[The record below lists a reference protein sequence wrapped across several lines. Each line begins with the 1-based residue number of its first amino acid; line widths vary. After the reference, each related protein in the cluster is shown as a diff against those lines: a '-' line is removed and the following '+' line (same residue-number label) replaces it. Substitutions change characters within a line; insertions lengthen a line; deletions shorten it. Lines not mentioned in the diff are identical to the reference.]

1 MRKKLH
7 LPSYLPNAYFFILTA
22 SLLFVFLCGFWGVS
36 LLNSQHKQELDL
48 ISNIAGAVLSEYP
61 EAEELFVSTLR
72 DTKYIHVDEGL
83 SLLSK
88 YGYRQ
93 NLLMSDIP
101 YYRSALSNFATLL
114 GLVFLCGFLLIS
126 FSFYRLSKNQKKQE
140 MMLHTLLDRYLSEDY
155 SVLETE
161 VLTDSIFSE
170 TFTDP
175 LYKLGNKLMTKTRAL
190 AEERDYTKT
199 LVTDISHQ
207 LKTPISALKT
217 CLTMCTEA
225 DTEEDRTDFL
235 HRCILQMQNLESLV
249 TVLVNVSR
257 LETSL
262 ISFRQ
267 EAFPL
272 SDLLTDAVNTV
283 YEKALQK
290 NISVEVLTSEQDLLP
305 EKLLSSADGNA
316 SGISLLLDRRWS
328 AEAIANILDNAI
340 KYSPAGSTVT
350 IRLHQ
355 FYSYISLEITDQGI
369 GIPKEEY
376 NQIFKRFYRGSH
388 PLVKQTEG
396 TGVGLFLARRII
408 EEQGGAVSVK
418 PATKQGTV
426 FVVRLP
432 LLS

>member
-1 MRKKLH
+1 MRKNRH
-7 LPSYLPNAYFFILTA
+7 LPSYFPNAYVMILSA
-22 SLLFVFLCGFWGVS
+22 SLLFVFLCGFWGIS
-36 LLNSQHKQELDL
+36 LFHSQHRQELNL
-48 ISNIAGAVLSEYP
+48 IGNVAGAVLSEYP
-61 EAEELFVSTLR
+61 EAETLFLSALR
-72 DTKYIHVDEGL
+72 DTEYVHVDEGL
-83 SLLSK
+83 SFLSK

-126 FSFYRLSKNQKKQE
+126 YSFYRLSKNQKKQE

-155 SVLETE
+155 SSLKTE
-161 VLTDSIFSE
+161 VLTDSVFSD
-170 TFTDP
+170 TFTDT

-207 LKTPISALKT
+207 LKTPVSALKT

-225 DTEEDRTDFL
+225 DTEEERTDFL
-235 HRCILQMQNLESLV
+235 QRCILQMQNLESLV

-262 ISFRQ
+262 ISFHQ
-267 EAFPL
+267 EAVPL

-290 NISVEVLTSEQDLLP
+290 NITVEVLVPEPDLLP
-305 EKLLSSADGNA
+305 EAQLPFAGGNT
-316 SGISLLLDRRWS
+316 SRISLMLDRRWS
-328 AEAIANILDNAI
+328 VEAIANILDNAI
-340 KYSPAGSTVT
+340 KYSPVGSTVT

-355 FYSYISLEITDQGI
+355 FYSYISLEIADQGI

-388 PLVKQTEG
+388 PLIKQSEG
-396 TGVGLFLARRII
+396 VGVGLFLARRII

-418 PATKQGTV
+418 PAAGQGSV

-432 LLS
+432 L

>member
-1 MRKKLH
+1 MRKNRH
-7 LPSYLPNAYFFILTA
+7 LPSYFPNAYVMVLSA
-22 SLLFVFLCGFWGVS
+22 SLLFVFLCGFWGIS
-36 LLNSQHKQELDL
+36 LFHSQHRQELNL
-48 ISNIAGAVLSEYP
+48 IGNVAGAVLSEYP
-61 EAEELFVSTLR
+61 EAETLFLSALR
-72 DTKYIHVDEGL
+72 DTEYVHVDEGL
-83 SLLSK
+83 SFLSK

-114 GLVFLCGFLLIS
+114 GLVFLCGFLSIS
-126 FSFYRLSKNQKKQE
+126 YSFYRLSKNQKKQE
-140 MMLHTLLDRYLSEDY
+140 MMLHTLLDHYLSEDY
-155 SVLETE
+155 SSLETE
-161 VLTDSIFSE
+161 VLTDSVFSD
-170 TFTDP
+170 TFTDT

-207 LKTPISALKT
+207 LKTPVSALKT

-225 DTEEDRTDFL
+225 DTEEERTDFL
-235 HRCILQMQNLESLV
+235 QRCILQMQNLESLV

-262 ISFRQ
+262 ISFHQ
-267 EAFPL
+267 EAVPL

-290 NISVEVLTSEQDLLP
+290 NITVEVLVPEPDLLP
-305 EKLLSSADGNA
+305 EAQLPFAGGNT
-316 SGISLLLDRRWS
+316 SRISLMLDRRWS
-328 AEAIANILDNAI
+328 VEAIANILDNAI
-340 KYSPAGSTVT
+340 KYSPVGSTVT

-355 FYSYISLEITDQGI
+355 FYSYISLEIADQGI

-388 PLVKQTEG
+388 PLIKQSEG
-396 TGVGLFLARRII
+396 VGVGLFLARRII

-418 PATKQGTV
+418 PAAGQGSV

-432 LLS
+432 L

>member
-7 LPSYLPNAYFFILTA
+7 LPSYLPNAYFLILTA

-72 DTKYIHVDEGL
+72 DNEYIHVDEGL
-83 SLLSK
+83 SFLSK

-93 NLLMSDIP
+93 NLLLSDIP

-126 FSFYRLSKNQKKQE
+126 FSFYHLSRNQKKQE

-161 VLTDSIFSE
+161 ILSDSMFSE
-170 TFTDP
+170 TFTDT

-207 LKTPISALKT
+207 LKTPVSALKT
-217 CLTMCTEA
+217 CLAMCTEA
-225 DTEEDRTDFL
+225 DTEEERTDFL
-235 HRCILQMQNLESLV
+235 KRCILQMQNLESLV

-262 ISFRQ
+262 ISFHQ

-290 NISVEVLTSEQDLLP
+290 NISVEVLASEPDLL
-305 EKLLSSADGNA
+305 SADGNT
-316 SGISLLLDRRWS
+316 SRISLMLDRRWS
-328 AEAIANILDNAI
+328 VEAIANILDNAI

-396 TGVGLFLARRII
+396 TGVGLFLTRRII

-418 PATKQGTV
+418 PAAGQGTV
-426 FVVRLP
+426 FVIRLP
-432 LLS
+432 L

>member
-1 MRKKLH
+1 MKKQLR
-7 LPSYLPNAYFFILTA
+7 LPSYIRNFYLLTLSA

-72 DTKYIHVDEGL
+72 DNEYIHVDEGL
-83 SLLSK
+83 SFLSK

-114 GLVFLCGFLLIS
+114 GLVFLCGSLLIS
-126 FSFYRLSKNQKKQE
+126 FSFYRLLRNQKKQE

-161 VLTDSIFSE
+161 ILSDSIFSE
-170 TFTDP
+170 TFTDT

-207 LKTPISALKT
+207 LKTPVSALKT
-217 CLTMCTEA
+217 CLAMCTEA
-225 DTEEDRTDFL
+225 DTEEERTDFL
-235 HRCILQMQNLESLV
+235 KRCILQMQNLESLV

-262 ISFRQ
+262 ISFHQ
-267 EAFPL
+267 EVFPL

-290 NISVEVLTSEQDLLP
+290 NISVEVLASEPDLL
-305 EKLLSSADGNA
+305 SADGNT
-316 SGISLLLDRRWS
+316 SRISLMMDRRWS
-328 AEAIANILDNAI
+328 IEAIANILDNAI

-355 FYSYISLEITDQGI
+355 FYSYISLEIADQGI

-396 TGVGLFLARRII
+396 TGVGLFLTRRII

-418 PATKQGTV
+418 PAAGQGTV
-426 FVVRLP
+426 FVIRLP
-432 LLS
+432 L

>member
-1 MRKKLH
+1 MKKKRH
-7 LPSYLPNAYFFILTA
+7 LPSYLPNAYVLILSA
-22 SLLFVFLCGFWGVS
+22 SLLFVFLCGFWGIS
-36 LLNSQHKQELDL
+36 LLNSQHQQELNL
-48 ISNIAGAVLSEYP
+48 ISNVAGAVLSEYP
-61 EAEELFVSTLR
+61 ETETLFISALR
-72 DTKYIHVDEGL
+72 DTEYIHADKGL
-83 SLLSK
+83 FFLSK
-88 YGYRQ
+88 YGYGQ
-93 NLLMSDIP
+93 NLLMNDIP

-114 GLVFLCGFLLIS
+114 GLVFLFGFLSIS

-161 VLTDSIFSE
+161 ILSDSMFSE
-170 TFTDP
+170 TFTDT

-190 AEERDYTKT
+190 TEERDYTKS

-207 LKTPISALKT
+207 LKTPVSALKT

-225 DTEEDRTDFL
+225 DTEEERTDFL
-235 HRCILQMQNLESLV
+235 QRCILQMRNLESLV

-262 ISFRQ
+262 ISFHQ
-267 EAFPL
+267 EVFPL

-290 NISVEVLTSEQDLLP
+290 NISVEVLIPEPDLLP
-305 EKLLSSADGNA
+305 EAQLPSAGGNI
-316 SGISLLLDRRWS
+316 SRISLMLDRRWS
-328 AEAIANILDNAI
+328 VEAIANILDNAI

-350 IRLHQ
+350 ISFHH
-355 FYSYISLEITDQGI
+355 FYSYISLEIIDQGI

-418 PATKQGTV
+418 PAAGQGTV

-432 LLS
+432 L

>member
-1 MRKKLH
+1 MKKKLH
-7 LPSYLPNAYFFILTA
+7 LPSYLPNAYLFILTA

-48 ISNIAGAVLSEYP
+48 ISNVAGAVLSEYP
-61 EAEELFVSTLR
+61 EAEDLFVSTLR
-72 DTKYIHVDEGL
+72 DTEYIHVDEGL
-83 SLLSK
+83 SFLSK

-126 FSFYRLSKNQKKQE
+126 LSFYRLSRNQKKQE

-161 VLTDSIFSE
+161 ILSDSMFSE
-170 TFTDP
+170 TFTDT

-190 AEERDYTKT
+190 AEERDDTKT

-217 CLTMCTEA
+217 CLAMCTEA
-225 DTEEDRTDFL
+225 DTEEERTDFL
-235 HRCILQMQNLESLV
+235 KRCILQMQNLESLV

-262 ISFRQ
+262 ISFHQ

-290 NISVEVLTSEQDLLP
+290 NISIEVLASEPDLL
-305 EKLLSSADGNA
+305 SADGNT
-316 SGISLLLDRRWS
+316 SRISLMMDRRWS
-328 AEAIANILDNAI
+328 VEAIANILDNAI

-376 NQIFKRFYRGSH
+376 NQIFKRFYRGRH

-418 PATKQGTV
+418 PAAGQGTV

-432 LLS
+432 L

>member
-7 LPSYLPNAYFFILTA
+7 LPSYLPNAYFLILTA

-72 DTKYIHVDEGL
+72 DNEYIHVDEGL
-83 SLLSK
+83 SFLSK

-126 FSFYRLSKNQKKQE
+126 FSFYRLSRNQKKQE

-161 VLTDSIFSE
+161 ILSDSIFSE
-170 TFTDP
+170 TFTDT

-207 LKTPISALKT
+207 LKTPVSALKT
-217 CLTMCTEA
+217 CLAMCTET
-225 DTEEDRTDFL
+225 DTEEERTDFL
-235 HRCILQMQNLESLV
+235 KRCILQMQNLESLV

-262 ISFRQ
+262 ISFHQ
-267 EAFPL
+267 EVFPL

-290 NISVEVLTSEQDLLP
+290 NISVEVLASEPDLL
-305 EKLLSSADGNA
+305 SADGNT
-316 SGISLLLDRRWS
+316 SHISLMMDRRWS
-328 AEAIANILDNAI
+328 VEAIANILDNAI

-418 PATKQGTV
+418 PAAGQGTV
-426 FVVRLP
+426 FVIRLP
-432 LLS
+432 L

>member
-1 MRKKLH
+1 MKKKLH
-7 LPSYLPNAYFFILTA
+7 LPSYLPNAYILILTA

-36 LLNSQHKQELDL
+36 LLNSQHRQELDL

-72 DTKYIHVDEGL
+72 DTEYIHVAEGL
-83 SLLSK
+83 SFLSK

-140 MMLHTLLDRYLSEDY
+140 MMLHTLLDRYLSEDD

-161 VLTDSIFSE
+161 ILSDTIFSE
-170 TFTDP
+170 TFTDT

-190 AEERDYTKT
+190 AEERDDTKT

-207 LKTPISALKT
+207 LKTPVSALKT
-217 CLTMCTEA
+217 CLAMCTEA
-225 DTEEDRTDFL
+225 DTEEERTDFL
-235 HRCILQMQNLESLV
+235 QRCILQMQNLESLV

-262 ISFRQ
+262 ISFHQ
-267 EAFPL
+267 EIFPL

-290 NISVEVLTSEQDLLP
+290 NISVEVLASEQDLLP
-305 EKLLSSADGNA
+305 ANGNT
-316 SGISLLLDRRWS
+316 SCISLMLDRRWS
-328 AEAIANILDNAI
+328 VEAIANILDNAI

-355 FYSYISLEITDQGI
+355 FYSYISLEIADQGI

-418 PATKQGTV
+418 PAAGQGTV

-432 LLS
+432 L